1 MATSKKSTGKKSKDP
16 TLSAA
21 ATLVSLLVRLASGEE
36 KKIRATCGLGLE
48 KPLADYDP
56 TTQSWKMFGD
66 ISLWGD
72 CRLLVNLPP
81 SGMTVS
87 GVLFLQPPWEP
98 ITGET
103 ESSSWPTPT
112 AVTRPMEG
120 NVRMFRAKIQS
131 GEMTEQE
138 AEAIL
143 GKSVWESQG
152 KIPVLW
158 PTPTAMDHLPARS
171 QEALERQQNN
181 NRPGRTTPPTLK
193 DAVAY
198 PRNWPTPTA
207 SDHIERK
214 STQITPGSMHS
225 VSLPDAVKMW
235 PTPTVDDASNVNP
248 KANRFH
254 GLVAE
259 VNQYPTPTHG
269 KMAGGTGAFNKV
281 QELYSAGQITDEER
295 KSMQAGNGG
304 KLNPT
309 WVEWLMGFPLG
320 WTDLEDLETPSSHK

>member
-1 MATSKKSTGKKSKDP
+1 VVTP
-16 TLSAA
+16 
-21 ATLVSLLVRLASGEE
+21 VSLLVRLANGEE
-36 KKIRATCGLGLE
+36 KKIRDTCGLGLE

-56 TTQSWKMFGD
+56 ITQSWKMFGD

-72 CRLLVNLPP
+72 CRLLLNLPP

-87 GVLFLQPPWEP
+87 GVLFLQPAWVP

-103 ESSSWPTPT
+103 ESLLWPTPTTQEVEHPTAQLTETGRRKSKDGTTSHSLGLADSVRMWPTPT

-143 GKSVWESQG
+143 GKSVWEAQG
-152 KIPVLW
+152 KIP
-158 PTPTAMDHLPARS
+158 AS
-171 QEALERQQNN
+171 
-181 NRPGRTTPPTLK
+181 
-193 DAVAY
+193 
-198 PRNWPTPTA
+198 WPTPTA

-214 STQITPGSMHS
+214 STQQTPGSMHS
-225 VSLPDAVKMW
+225 VSLPDAVRMW
-235 PTPTVDDASNVNP
+235 PTPTVDDANNVNP
-248 KANRFH
+248 KPNRFH

-259 VNQYPTPTHG
+259 VNQYPTPTYG
-269 KMAGGTGAFNKV
+269 KLAGGTGGFN
-281 QELYSAGQITDEER
+281 QIEELYLSEQITLEE
-295 KSMQAGNGG
+295 KKAMQAGNGG

-320 WTDLEDLETPSSHK
+320 WTDLED